1 MSTLQQIGQD
11 ITRAWDH
18 VRDGWERLYDQ
29 AAGAVTRFTHKGARP
44 IRERGGRSLDLWSGF
59 RAPAWGTT
67 LPSGGWGVLAAEV
80 SDDEDK
86 IVVRLEAPGMN
97 KDDFEL
103 QVMDGYL
110 VVRGEKRVER
120 EESKGRYHVTECA
133 YGHFERAIPLPDEVE
148 SGKAKASY
156 KHGVLR
162 VEIPKDK
169 SRRREP
175 IKVTVH

>member
-1 MSTLQQIGQD
+1 MSTLQQIRHD

-18 VRDGWERLYDQ
+18 VRDGWERLSDQ

-44 IRERGGRSLDLWSGF
+44 TREHGGRGLDLWGGL
-59 RAPAWGTT
+59 RAPAWGST

-80 SDDEDK
+80 SDNDDK
-86 IVVRLEAPGMN
+86 IVVRLEAPGMA

-148 SGKAKASY
+148 SDKAKASY

-162 VEIPKDK
+162 VEMPKDQA
-169 SRRREP
+169 RRREP
-175 IKVTVH
+175 IKVSVH